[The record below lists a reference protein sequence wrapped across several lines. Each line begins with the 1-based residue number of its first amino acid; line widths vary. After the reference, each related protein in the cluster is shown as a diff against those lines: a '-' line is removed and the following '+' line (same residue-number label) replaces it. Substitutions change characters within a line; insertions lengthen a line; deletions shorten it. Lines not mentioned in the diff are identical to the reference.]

1 MSEFTPAA
9 LIDLSLS
16 RGVLRFGEFS
26 LKSGRVSP
34 YFFNAGLLNDG
45 EALSLLARGYAQK
58 LIEAGGSVELIF
70 GPAYKGIP
78 LVAATAAT
86 LSTVH
91 GVNLPWGFNRKE
103 AKDHGE
109 GGVLVGAP
117 VAGKKVWII
126 DDVITAGTAIR
137 EVMDLLQS
145 AGAEVAGVL
154 VALDRQ
160 ERGQG
165 ERSAIQEIEQQHQ
178 IPVHAL
184 MTLTDLMNYLAAQD
198 RQEDLAR
205 MQAYRNQYGV

>member
-137 EVMDLLQS
+137 EVMDLLQN

>member
-1 MSEFTPAA
+1 MSDFSPAA
-9 LIDLSLS
+9 LIDLSLQ
-16 RGVLRFGEFS
+16 RGVLKFGEFS
-26 LKSGRVSP
+26 LKSGRISP

-137 EVMDLLQS
+137 EVMDLLQN